1 MRGVEAEVS
10 RTLTV
15 ACVQTNSAR
24 DIAANLETVPPLV
37 RAAKDA
43 GAEFVLL
50 PENVAMV
57 EPDTAL
63 WREKAFAE
71 EDHPALSAFRALA
84 RDVDLW
90 LLIGSL
96 AIRLGRDKV
105 ANRSILLDNQGRI
118 VARYDKIHL
127 FDVDLDGGES
137 YRESETIAPGDRAVI
152 ADTPWGRLGMS
163 VCYDLRFPHLYRSL
177 AKAGADFLSIPAAFT
192 RTTGRAHW
200 HVLQRARAIETG
212 CYVFAPAQCGVH
224 ALGRETFGHALIVD
238 PWGVVLADAGEDVGF
253 IMAEI
258 DLAAVVEARRKIPA
272 LTHDRPYAEPEAA
285 PDVATGGFV
294 G

>member
-1 MRGVEAEVS
+1 M
-10 RTLTV
+10 L
-15 ACVQTNSAR
+15 
-24 DIAANLETVPPLV
+24 
-37 RAAKDA
+37 
-43 GAEFVLL
+43 
-50 PENVAMV
+50 

-238 PWGVVLADAGEDVGF
+238 PWGVVLADAGKDVGF

-258 DLAAVVEARRKIPA
+258 DLAAVAEARRKIPA